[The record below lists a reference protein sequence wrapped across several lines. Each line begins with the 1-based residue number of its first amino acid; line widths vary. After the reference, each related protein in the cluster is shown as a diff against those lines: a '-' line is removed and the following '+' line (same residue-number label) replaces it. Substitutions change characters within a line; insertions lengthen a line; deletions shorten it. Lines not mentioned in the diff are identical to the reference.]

1 MKDQIVPIIGLD
13 LRISLVAV
21 LSGLWLFTG
30 GACRKAAT
38 GRTPVAN
45 GRADGVVTK
54 ALPAPDIEGQ
64 SILKVLQQRRTSRDY
79 ATTPIAPQTLSNLLW
94 AAYGVNRS
102 DGKRTAP
109 SAHDWQYIDVYVADG
124 SGLYRFEAKQN
135 GLALITSEDI
145 RKKTGIQDYVT
156 VAPISLIYVSDGRKF
171 PPDVSKDEKLL
182 YGATTAG
189 AIAQNVYLF
198 CAANSLSTGV
208 RSDIDRDSLHAAMGL
223 APEQSILLAQSAGYP
238 SLAK

>member
-1 MKDQIVPIIGLD
+1 MNDQIVPIIGLD
-13 LRISLVAV
+13 LRISFLAV

-30 GACRKAAT
+30 GACRKATT
-38 GRTPVAN
+38 GRAPSVNERPKA
-45 GRADGVVTK
+45 GVTN
-54 ALPAPDIEGQ
+54 ALPAPDIKGQ
-64 SILKVLQQRRTSRDY
+64 PILQVLQQRRTSRDY

-109 SAHDWQYIDVYVADG
+109 SAHDWQYIDVYVADS
-124 SGLYRFEAKQN
+124 SGLYRFESRQH
-135 GLALITSEDI
+135 GLVQLKSGDI

-171 PPDVSKDEKLL
+171 PADVSQDQKLL

-189 AIAQNVYLF
+189 AIAQNVYVF

-238 SLAK
+238 SIAK